1 MGRPSDQ
8 IFENMI
14 KRRRILNNPIT
25 VMDYRNAIKIYGK
38 DLGCIKGK
46 TVRSKPQHVK
56 VDVTSEQVK
65 GMKVVLSID
74 LMSFTGITFL
84 VTVARDVQF
93 ITALFLQDRR
103 KATILKAIRT
113 VVNLYKG
120 KGHTVEEVK
129 YNEYN
134 NPVHTILADKNL
146 RLFNK
151 M

>member
-25 VMDYRNAIKIYGK
+25 VMDYQNAIKIYGK
-38 DLGCIKGK
+38 DLGCIKGE

-65 GMKVVLSID
+65 SMKVVLSID

>member
-1 MGRPSDQ
+1 MYVTMGRPSDQ

-14 KRRRILNNPIT
+14 KRGRILNTPIT

-38 DLGCIKGK
+38 DLGCIKGE

-65 GMKVVLSID
+65 SMKVVLSID

-93 ITALFLQDRR
+93 ITALFL
-103 KATILKAIRT
+103 
-113 VVNLYKG
+113 
-120 KGHTVEEVK
+120 
-129 YNEYN
+129 
-134 NPVHTILADKNL
+134 
-146 RLFNK
+146 
-151 M
+151 